1 LVEKYKLIGDNFL
14 RNIEE
19 SIFNNSSKYES
30 RMKEYYYYWERRV
43 FNALVKMTLRGFLT
57 FKNLLSQPSGK

>member
-1 LVEKYKLIGDNFL
+1 LVEKYKLVGDNFL

-19 SIFNNSSKYES
+19 SIFNSSTKGEP
-30 RMKEYYYYWERRV
+30 RMREYYYYWERRI

-57 FKNLLSQPSGK
+57 FKNLLQQPGGK